1 MSTTPS
7 DQLHPHFR
15 SGTVLPNLAENTDT
29 LIHFE
34 RLLDAR
40 FLSDG
45 HSPARQALAR
55 HWDLICRLVVVA
67 VILLSFLV
75 GVLISHV

>member
-7 DQLHPHFR
+7 DQVHPHFR
-15 SGTVLPNLAENTDT
+15 SGTMLPNITENTDA

-40 FLSDG
+40 FLTNG
-45 HSPARQALAR
+45 QSPVRQALMR

>member
-7 DQLHPHFR
+7 DQLHPQYR
-15 SGTVLPNLAENTDT
+15 PRTVLPNLAENTDT

-34 RLLDAR
+34 RLLDR
-40 FLSDG
+40 HILSDTG
-45 HSPARQALAR
+45 GTVRQALMR
-55 HWDLICRLVVVA
+55 HRDLIYRLVVVA

-75 GVLISHV
+75 GALISHV